1 MALPTLSGV
10 ARLVDDPELRFT
22 PSGAA
27 VASMRLA
34 FNSRRK
40 NEQTGEWEDADVFWV
55 KATAWRHLAENCA
68 ESLAKGME
76 ITVTGELRTES
87 WTDQDGGKRSAPAL
101 QLRSI
106 GPNLAFAV
114 CRVSKASSNG
124 PDGPARSQAP
134 QQSQQQPRGR
144 QSAAQGP
151 AHDPWATTPEATPQG
166 GTAWGNQAQ
175 SDEPPF

>member
-1 MALPTLSGV
+1 MALPALSGV

-22 PSGAA
+22 ANGAA
-27 VASMRLA
+27 VATMRLA

-40 NEQTGEWEDADVFWV
+40 NERTGEWEDADVFWV

-76 ITVTGELRTES
+76 VSVTGELRTEQ

-101 QLRSI
+101 LLRSI

-124 PDGPARSQAP
+124 PDSSARPQMP
-134 QQSQQQPRGR
+134 QQSQQPSRGR
-144 QSAAQGP
+144 QTATQPP
-151 AHDPWATTPEATPQG
+151 ADDPWATTPGATPQG
-166 GTAWGNQAQ
+166 GTAWANQQPADQ
-175 SDEPPF
+175 PPF